1 MSAKHSFYR
10 HYLQLH
16 YWLREQCDRLSLKAR
31 KRLVYGISVAY
42 LLCSLAM
49 IAQFFLPK
57 EEEPRIPIPEG
68 QLIDAPIQ
76 TKGLDSLGNRFSEIT
91 YQMIHN
97 YG

>member
-10 HYLQLH
+10 HYLRLH
-16 YWLREQCDRLSLKAR
+16 YWLREQCDRLSPKAR
-31 KRLVYGISVAY
+31 KRLVYGISAAY

-57 EEEPRIPIPEG
+57 AEEPRLPIPTN
-68 QLIDAPIQ
+68 QFIDSSIRSF
-76 TKGLDSLGNRFSEIT
+76 GVDSIGERLSTIT
-91 YQMIHN
+91 HQMIKT

>member
-10 HYLQLH
+10 HYLRLH
-16 YWLREQCDRLSLKAR
+16 YWLREQCDRLSPKAR
-31 KRLVYGISVAY
+31 KRLVYGISAAY

-57 EEEPRIPIPEG
+57 AEEPQLPIPKG
-68 QLIDAPIQ
+68 QLIDTPIQ
-76 TKGLDSLGNRFSEIT
+76 TKGLDSLGHRLSTIT
-91 YQMIHN
+91 HQMIMT